1 MSVVKKDCHKAVF
14 LRILKGTVMDLKNVQ
29 AYIKGKVCMVTGGGG
44 SIGSEI
50 VRSLSELNAKK
61 IIIVDIYENGAYNIK
76 CELGDRVT
84 VEIASVR
91 DYDKM
96 DCLMNKYR
104 PNIVFHTAAHKHVP
118 FMENNPEEA
127 VKNNIKGTETVADL
141 SEKYRVDNFVLI
153 STDKAVEPISIMG
166 ASKRCCEMYVYEKSI
181 NAKHTKFFA
190 VRFGNVLNSN
200 GSVIPLFKKQ
210 IESGVVTVTDKD
222 VTRYFMTIQQAVEL
236 VLMSIEFAVG
246 GEIFVLDMGDAVR
259 ILDVAEKVIKDSG
272 KVPYEDVKIKF
283 TKLRKGDKL
292 HEKLFFDFEQPH
304 RTRCEKI
311 MRISGSSVENFF
323 DKLSKLYEK
332 AYKNDTDGVRELIM
346 KMTNSADTYCKKK

>member
-1 MSVVKKDCHKAVF
+1 
-14 LRILKGTVMDLKNVQ
+14 MDLKNVQ
-29 AYIKGKVCMVTGGGG
+29 TYINGKVCMVTGGGG

-61 IIIVDIYENGAYNIK
+61 IIIVDIYENGAYNVK
-76 CELGDRVT
+76 CEVGDSVA
-84 VEIASVR
+84 VEIASVC

-96 DCLMNKYR
+96 NCLMNKYR
-104 PNIVFHTAAHKHVP
+104 PDIVFHTAAHKHVP

-141 SEKYRVDNFVLI
+141 SEKYNVDNFVLI
-153 STDKAVEPISIMG
+153 STDKAVEPMSIMG
-166 ASKRCCEMYVYEKSI
+166 ASKRCCEMYVYEKYLKSQY
-181 NAKHTKFFA
+181 TKFSA

-222 VTRYFMTIQQAVEL
+222 VTRYFMTIPQAVEL
-236 VLMSIEFAVG
+236 VLMSLTIADG
-246 GEIFVLDMGDAVR
+246 GEIFVLDMGEAVR

-272 KVPYEDVKIKF
+272 KIPYKDVKIKF
-283 TKLRKGDKL
+283 TELRKGDKL
-292 HEKLFFDFEQPH
+292 HEKLFYDFEEPQK
-304 RTRCEKI
+304 TRYEKI
-311 MRISGSSVENFF
+311 MCVNGSSVNVFSE
-323 DKLSKLYEK
+323 KLCSLYEK
-332 AYKNDTDGVRELIM
+332 AYENDAEGVRELIM

>member
-1 MSVVKKDCHKAVF
+1 
-14 LRILKGTVMDLKNVQ
+14 MDLRNVQ
-29 AYIKGKVCMVTGGGG
+29 PYIEGKVCMVTGGGG

-50 VRSLSELNAKK
+50 VRSLSKLNAKK
-61 IIIVDIYENGAYNIK
+61 IIIADIYENGAYSVM
-76 CELGDRVT
+76 CEVGDKVA

-96 DCLMNKYR
+96 DCIMNKYR
-104 PNIVFHTAAHKHVP
+104 PNIVFHAAAHKHVP

-127 VKNNIKGTETVADL
+127 VKNNIKGTEIIADL
-141 SEKYRVDNFVLI
+141 SEKYDVDNFVLI

-166 ASKRCCEMYVYEKSI
+166 ASKRCCEMYVYEKSLKS
-181 NAKHTKFFA
+181 KHTKFWT

-222 VTRYFMTIQQAVEL
+222 VTRYFMTIPQAVEL
-236 VLMSIEFAVG
+236 VLRSMEFAVG
-246 GEIFVLDMGDAVR
+246 GEIFVLDMGEAVR
-259 ILDVAEKVIKDSG
+259 ILDIAEKVIKDSG
-272 KVPYEDVKIKF
+272 KVPYKDVKIKF
-283 TKLRKGDKL
+283 TGLRKGDKL

-311 MRISGSSVENFF
+311 MRISGSSIDNFSE
-323 DKLSKLYEK
+323 KLDRLYEK
-332 AYKNDTDGVRELIM
+332 AYKNDSDGVREIIM
-346 KMTNSADTYCKKK
+346 KMTNS

>member
-1 MSVVKKDCHKAVF
+1 
-14 LRILKGTVMDLKNVQ
+14 MDLRNVQ
-29 AYIKGKVCMVTGGGG
+29 PYIEGKVCMVTGGGG

-50 VRSLSELNAKK
+50 VRSLSKLNAKK
-61 IIIVDIYENGAYNIK
+61 IIIADIYENGAYSVM
-76 CELGDRVT
+76 CEVGDKVA

-96 DCLMNKYR
+96 DCIMNKYR
-104 PNIVFHTAAHKHVP
+104 PNIVFHAAAHKHVP

-127 VKNNIKGTETVADL
+127 VKNNIKGTEIIADL
-141 SEKYRVDNFVLI
+141 SEKYNVDNFVLI

-166 ASKRCCEMYVYEKSI
+166 ASKRCCEMYVYEKSLKS
-181 NAKHTKFFA
+181 KHTKFWA

-222 VTRYFMTIQQAVEL
+222 VTRYFMTIPQAVEL
-236 VLMSIEFAVG
+236 VLRSMEFAVG
-246 GEIFVLDMGDAVR
+246 GEIFVLDMGEAVR
-259 ILDVAEKVIKDSG
+259 ILDIAEKVIKDSG
-272 KVPYEDVKIKF
+272 KVPYKDVKIKF
-283 TKLRKGDKL
+283 TGLRKGDKL

-311 MRISGSSVENFF
+311 MRISGSSIDNFSE
-323 DKLSKLYEK
+323 KLDRLYEK
-332 AYKNDTDGVRELIM
+332 AYKNDSDGVREIIM
-346 KMTNSADTYCKKK
+346 KMTNS